1 MKKKIFGFIIFTL
14 LFAMAGFCATLTENI
29 EKEFPF
35 KPNNKLTVENVN
47 GGITIEEWEKEI
59 VRIEV
64 TKISKAQNDSD
75 AKEALNNVKVDFLTT
90 PFGVSVS
97 VKSEKSLSFFSWLW
111 GKGSSVEVNFN
122 IKIPKA
128 PRLDLNSVNG
138 STDVNVKEAEVVSET
153 VNGNINVKGS
163 SLLTAS
169 TVNGS
174 IEFETENIT
183 KIESVNG
190 TIRGTILSQK
200 PRGATIETVN
210 GQISIRLL
218 QTVSVSL
225 SIENVNG
232 SIRTDFK
239 EIEGTKREKS
249 GDINGGGE
257 TISIEAVNGSI
268 EVSAITPGKV

>member
-1 MKKKIFGFIIFTL
+1 MKRKISGFIIFTL
-14 LFAMAGFCATLTENI
+14 LFAVAGFCATFKENI

-47 GGITIEEWEKEI
+47 GGITIEGWDKEI

-75 AKEALNNVKVDFLTT
+75 AKDALNDVKVDFSTT
-90 PFGVSVS
+90 PFGVSVN
-97 VKSEKSLSFFSWLW
+97 VKSEKSFSFFSWLC

-122 IKIPKA
+122 IKIPKSA
-128 PRLDLNSVNG
+128 RLELNSVNG
-138 STDVNVKEAEVVSET
+138 SIAAKVKEAEIIAET
-153 VNGNINVKGS
+153 VNGNIETAES

-174 IEFETENIT
+174 IEFETENIG

-210 GQISIRLL
+210 GEISIKLN
-218 QTVSVSL
+218 QSVQVSL

-257 TISIEAVNGSI
+257 TISIETVNGTI
-268 EVSAITPGKV
+268 EVITISGGKT